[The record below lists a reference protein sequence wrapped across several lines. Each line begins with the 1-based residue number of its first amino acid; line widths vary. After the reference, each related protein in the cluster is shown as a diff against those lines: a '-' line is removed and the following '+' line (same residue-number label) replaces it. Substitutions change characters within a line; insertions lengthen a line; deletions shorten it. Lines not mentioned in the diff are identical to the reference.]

1 MPPED
6 RSLPGERSAAGTQKQ
21 LGDRSSARRMDTL
34 HAGWELVKA
43 VVLQSDAGRLLAPE
57 VALAIVKGMKNVP
70 VGATGPTISIHA
82 HPQPLEESL
91 LLGEVRLPH
100 YAPACRSEASKAPIP
115 TLGRWL
121 S

>member
-6 RSLPGERSAAGTQKQ
+6 RSLPGERSAAGTQGR
-21 LGDRSSARRMDTL
+21 LGYRSSARRMETL
-34 HAGWELVKA
+34 RAGWELVKT
-43 VVLQSDAGRLLAPE
+43 VVLHSDAGRLLAPE

-82 HPQPLEESL
+82 HPHPLEESL

-100 YAPACRSEASKAPIP
+100 SAPACRSEGSKAPIP

-121 S
+121 P